1 MEICHM
7 FLLRLE
13 RNEVFCF
20 VSRRNQIINFYVTLS
35 GRKTSLSA
43 RNRFTY
49 HEKKVWKIL

>member
-1 MEICHM
+1 M